1 VTTTNKWLLISKS
14 HGDSNRCTPCR
25 KNLTKMSHTL
35 PTPVHVR
42 PVYASCGQSLYMATF
57 HESSTELSRHT
68 APKKKG
74 SQHNPQRTANR
85 STAPYPASL
94 PSQPM
99 KQWGAKPSI
108 YQRPATRF
116 TGSISP
122 VCDQYVQYCS
132 QGLTHQSLTDI
143 GGGYNLGGA
152 SFPRTTP

>member
-1 VTTTNKWLLISKS
+1 VVTTTNKWLLISKS

-42 PVYASCGQSLYMATF
+42 PVYASCGQSPYMGTF

-74 SQHNPQRTANR
+74 SQHNPQRTADR

-99 KQWGAKPSI
+99 KQWGQSQASI
-108 YQRPATRF
+108 NGRLLGLLGPYH
-116 TGSISP
+116 
-122 VCDQYVQYCS
+122 QYVIS
-132 QGLTHQSLTDI
+132 TFNIARRG
-143 GGGYNLGGA
+143 
-152 SFPRTTP
+152 